1 MVNGASK
8 AIQPTFISMSNIRDD
23 DNPYR
28 APLSEG
34 SAFGVLSG
42 RHEDVRSVAM
52 YQKGILVCILLY
64 SCAVAATALLPSS
77 LRFLAPLAI
86 LLLGLAGTVFVFLLA
101 TKVFGTGLGILF
113 GLLTMI
119 PCFGLVMLLIINGK
133 ATSVL
138 RQNGYR
144 VGLLGA
150 KM

>member
-1 MVNGASK
+1 
-8 AIQPTFISMSNIRDD
+8 MSDILDD

-34 SAFGVLSG
+34 AAFGVRSG

-52 YQKGILVCILLY
+52 YQKGILVCILFYLL
-64 SCAVAATALLPSS
+64 AVVGHYAVSPEFRIFIRLG
-77 LRFLAPLAI
+77 I
-86 LLLGLAGTVFVFLLA
+86 LLLGVTGTVFVFLLA
-101 TKVFGTGLGILF
+101 TKVYGVGLGILF

-119 PCFGLVMLLIINGK
+119 PCFGLIMLLVINGK
-133 ATSVL
+133 ATSLL

>member
-1 MVNGASK
+1 M
-8 AIQPTFISMSNIRDD
+8 DD

-34 SAFGVLSG
+34 AALGVLSG
-42 RHEDVRSVAM
+42 RQEDVRSVAL
-52 YQKGILVCILLY
+52 YQRGILVCILLY
-64 SCAVAATALLPSS
+64 LCAVVAHFFIPRELWAVIQAG
-77 LRFLAPLAI
+77 I
-86 LLLGLAGTVFVFLLA
+86 LLLALAGTVFVFLLA
-101 TKVFGTGLGILF
+101 TKVYGVGLGILL
-113 GLLTMI
+113 GLLAMI
-119 PCFGLVMLLIINGK
+119 PCFGLVMLLVINGK